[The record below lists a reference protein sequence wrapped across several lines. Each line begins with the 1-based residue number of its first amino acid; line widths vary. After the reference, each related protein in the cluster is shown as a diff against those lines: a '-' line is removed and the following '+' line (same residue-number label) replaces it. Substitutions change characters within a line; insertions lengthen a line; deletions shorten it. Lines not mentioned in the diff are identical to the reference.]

1 MNVTICGNAD
11 AADWSAYVQSTPDA
25 TFYHRWE
32 WKGVMERNFGH
43 ATYYLMARDDGV
55 VTGVLPLVFIKSRL
69 FGAMLCSMPFLNFG
83 GVVAD
88 RPDVEREL
96 LEQASVLVED
106 LEADYLELRHLK
118 QSAVKLPARLHKVSM
133 TVDLESDPD
142 LLWNAYKSKHRR
154 NIRKALKS
162 GMEYRTGG
170 QELLDDFYQVLS
182 SGWRTLGTPIYAKS
196 FFRDVLDTFGD
207 AVEISMVRFGG
218 RPIATAF
225 DGFHGG
231 TVEGMWA
238 YALREFSRLEPNYF
252 LYWKLIERACL
263 RGLRLY
269 HLGRSTA
276 GSTAEFFKSKWN
288 AESRQLHW
296 EYVLGRSTELPSL
309 DVSNPKYQLAMAA
322 WRRMPLSLTQRIGP
336 HLAKNIP

>member
-1 MNVTICGNAD
+1 MKVSIFTKTD
-11 AADWSAYVQSTPDA
+11 AGAWSDYVDSRPAA
-25 TFYHRWE
+25 TFYHRLE
-32 WKGVMERNFGH
+32 WKGVMEQCFGH
-43 ATYYLMARDDGV
+43 PTFYLMAKDGDSV
-55 VTGVLPLVFIKSRL
+55 AGILPLVFIKSRL
-69 FGAMLCSMPFLNFG
+69 FGSMLCSMPFLNFG

-96 LEQASVLVED
+96 LEKASSLVEE

-118 QSAVKLPARLHKVSM
+118 RSEMKLPERLHKVSM
-133 TVDLESDPD
+133 TVELQEDPE
-142 LLWNAYKSKHRR
+142 LLWNGFKSKHRR

-162 GMEYRTGG
+162 GMEYRQGR
-170 QELLDDFYQVLS
+170 QELLDDFYDVLS
-182 SGWRTLGTPIYAKS
+182 RGWRTLGTPIYAKS

-207 AVEISMVRFGG
+207 AVEISMVTYQG

-238 YALREFSRLEPNYF
+238 YALRDYSRLEPNYF
-252 LYWKLIERACL
+252 LYWKLIERACR
-263 RGLRLY
+263 RGLRVY

-288 AESRQLHW
+288 ADSRQLHW
-296 EYVLGRSTELPSL
+296 EYVLGRAKELPYL

-322 WRRMPLSLTQRIGP
+322 WRRMPLKMTHWIGP
-336 HLAKNIP
+336 ALSRNIP